1 MEVKASLKYVR
12 ASSKKVIGLTKL
24 LKGKTAA
31 KALAMT
37 RCISSKSARLLR
49 NLLMSAMS
57 NAENNSNLPAS
68 DLVVSSMAVTD
79 GPVFKRFV
87 PAARGSAHPIRKRT
101 SHISVVLK
109 KIESD

>member
-1 MEVKASLKYVR
+1 MEIKASLKYVR
-12 ASSKKVIGLTKL
+12 VSSKKVIGLTKL

-37 RCISSKSARLLR
+37 RCISSKSAS
-49 NLLMSAMS
+49 LLMSAMS

-101 SHISVVLK
+101 SHISVVLR

>member
-1 MEVKASLKYVR
+1 MEIKASLKYVR
-12 ASSKKVIGLTKL
+12 VSSKKVVGLARL
-24 LKGKTAA
+24 LRGKTAA

-37 RCISSKSARLLR
+37 RCISSKSARLLK

-68 DLVVSSMAVTD
+68 DLVVSSMVVAD

>member
-1 MEVKASLKYVR
+1 MEIKASLKYVR
-12 ASSKKVIGLTKL
+12 VSSKKVIGLIKL
-24 LKGKTAA
+24 LKGETAA

-37 RCISSKSARLLR
+37 RCINSKSARLLK

-68 DLVVSSMAVTD
+68 DLVVSSMVITD

-87 PAARGSAHPIRKRT
+87 PAARGSTHPIRKRT